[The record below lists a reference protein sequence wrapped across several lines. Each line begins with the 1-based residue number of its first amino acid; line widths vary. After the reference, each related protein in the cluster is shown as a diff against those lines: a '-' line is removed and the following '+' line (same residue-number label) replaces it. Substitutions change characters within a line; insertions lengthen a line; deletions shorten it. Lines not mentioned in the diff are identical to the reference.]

1 MNLKSIRNLNKKQ
14 ILATLGLQTAPSAI
28 SATARI
34 LGFIGIGVVAGATL
48 ALLGTPKTG
57 REVRHSLRR
66 TLRNGIDEVLDVLPD
81 KLEVRLPRG
90 A

>member
-1 MNLKSIRNLNKKQ
+1 MNLNDIRNLNKKQ
-14 ILATLGLQTAPSAI
+14 LLAILGLQVVPSVVSVTAKI
-28 SATARI
+28 I
-34 LGFIGIGVVAGATL
+34 GFIGIGVVAGATV
-48 ALLGTPKTG
+48 ALLASPKTG

-81 KLEVRLPRG
+81 KLEVPLPRG